1 MLLINIHKS
10 DLMLFSFL
18 EIIFLLIFL
27 WETWWRGK
35 VISAATANSPEK
47 EQKNNRV
54 HMGQI
59 NIITCKMVAIVNKT
73 LECKFHFSSLFQDG
87 HSSKLTFTL
96 PILFQSKSKW
106 FQNSNSTAFQKT
118 AICKSNSK
126 ALKIS
131 LLNFFSFFEGET

>member
-1 MLLINIHKS
+1 MFLINIHKS

-54 HMGQI
+54 YMGQI
-59 NIITCKMVAIVNKT
+59 NNISCKMVAFVNKT
-73 LECKFHFSSLFQDG
+73 LG
-87 HSSKLTFTL
+87 
-96 PILFQSKSKW
+96 
-106 FQNSNSTAFQKT
+106 
-118 AICKSNSK
+118 
-126 ALKIS
+126 LKIS
-131 LLNFFSFFEGET
+131 FF